1 MTAFKE
7 TIVLPWF
14 YGYYGSIWDSSEV
27 DVSYE
32 IDSINQE
39 RHANG
44 LEGEVEYDD
53 IEWNWDGYYA
63 ELNTA
68 ITSAVEQ
75 FVNWCGIECE
85 FKFKQLDSPREYNF
99 TNDEIIVD
107 ATFPKPIQ
115 LWRKIIQHKAAIEKY
130 IKERFT
136 SRDGF
141 ISFVSND
148 INEWRED
155 YNNGDKHIPIYLWTV
170 LEVILAEESKTAL
183 DEFCLEGDN
192 EVMAASYVY
201 AANYMELCEGTGE
214 FEEKYAARKA
224 AADGIYVVAYAERAP
239 YGMEL
244 YTEIGRCESLS
255 AAWNALMQFI
265 DAHKSE
271 FGIHEIVR
279 GSWSDNLY
287 DVDGERT
294 VWIRWDSKDITVEL
308 GRSQTYE
315 FDRFVFRIAK
325 VERQ

>member
-27 DVSYE
+27 DTSCE
-32 IDSINQE
+32 IDGINNE
-39 RHANG
+39 RKANG

-63 ELNTA
+63 GLNTA
-68 ITSAVEQ
+68 ITSAVEDFIRQ
-75 FVNWCGIECE
+75 CGIECE
-85 FKFKQLDSPREYNF
+85 LKFNHLDSPREYNF

-115 LWRKIIQHKAAIEKY
+115 LWRKIVEHKAAIEEY

-155 YNNGDKHIPIYLWTV
+155 YNNGDNHIPIYLWAV
-170 LEVILAEESKTAL
+170 LEVILQEESKAAI
-183 DEFCLEGDN
+183 DEFCLEGHP
-192 EVMAASYVY
+192 EVMDAGYVY
-201 AANYMELCEGTGE
+201 AANYIELCEGTGE
-214 FEEKYAARKA
+214 FEEKYAQRKA
-224 AADGIYVVAYAERAP
+224 AADGVYVVSYAELQP

-244 YTEIGRCESLS
+244 CTEISRCNEV
-255 AAWNALMQFI
+255 ATAQDNMMEFVEAN
-265 DAHKSE
+265 KSG
-271 FGIHEIVR
+271 FGIASIDSS
-279 GSWSDNLY
+279 GWGCAFLY
-287 DVDGERT
+287 GDDGKRT
-294 VWIRWDSKDITVEL
+294 VWHTWFGRDVDIIL
-308 GRSQTYE
+308 GSNRTFE
-315 FDRFVFRIAK
+315 FGNYLFRIAK
-325 VERQ
+325 IAR

>member
-32 IDSINQE
+32 IDNINQE

-68 ITSAVEQ
+68 ITSAVEG
-75 FVNWCGIECE
+75 FVRECGIECE
-85 FKFKQLDSPREYNF
+85 FKFNHLDSPREYNF

-224 AADGIYVVAYAERAP
+224 AADGIYVVAYAELQPDDA
-239 YGMEL
+239 EL
-244 YTEIGRCESLS
+244 YTEIGRYSEL
-255 AAWNALMQFI
+255 ATAWDSMMAFVDEN
-265 DAHKSE
+265 KEE
-271 FGIHEIVR
+271 FGIYKIVR
-279 GSWSDNLY
+279 GHWYNELY
-287 DVDGERT
+287 NTDSERT
-294 VWIRWDSKDITVEL
+294 VWHKWSGHDIDIVL

-315 FDRFVFRIAK
+315 LEKFRFRIAK
-325 VERQ
+325 VAR